1 MTGRTEPL
9 FVIDG
14 VPVNNR
20 TINGITNLN
29 NPNDDFNRS
38 ADYGNQFSDLNV
50 ADVET
55 ATVLRGSAATALYGS
70 RGAAGVILI
79 TTKSGKRTKDKLGVE
94 YTGNIGVS
102 QVLRV
107 PHLQNT
113 YGQGWSGL
121 FAYEENGSWGPR
133 ADGVDRLWGMLWI
146 TPSC

>member
-1 MTGRTEPL
+1 M
-9 FVIDG
+9 
-14 VPVNNR
+14 
-20 TINGITNLN
+20 
-29 NPNDDFNRS
+29 
-38 ADYGNQFSDLNV
+38 

-121 FAYEENGSWGPR
+121 FA
-133 ADGVDRLWGMLWI
+133 
-146 TPSC
+146 